1 MRVSREILAE
11 TEIPRGCRKGRLY
24 LILHCHHQK
33 KILHYKMGE
42 DECRFQNNVSLIVR
56 DKVTRE
62 CPQTTNFEERGES
75 PREAKIMIMVA
86 TIMRIVVIIDF
97 DDGENNAEGD
107 GNSDGDDDDDDAF
120 GEDDDI
126 GDDDGRCERVFPGP
140 DTVPTAV

>member
-1 MRVSREILAE
+1 
-11 TEIPRGCRKGRLY
+11 
-24 LILHCHHQK
+24 
-33 KILHYKMGE
+33 
-42 DECRFQNNVSLIVR
+42 
-56 DKVTRE
+56 
-62 CPQTTNFEERGES
+62 
-75 PREAKIMIMVA
+75 MIMVA

-107 GNSDGDDDDDDAF
+107 GNSDGDDDDAF